1 MLKFI
6 KHNMETIDGVSI
18 YPILSFL
25 IFFTLFVGAV
35 TYILL
40 KDRKSIEEISLLP
53 LDNDKEISHEETK

>member
-25 IFFTLFVGAV
+25 IFFSIFMLAIVYV
-35 TYILL
+35 IR
-40 KDRKSIEEISLLP
+40 KDKKSVEEISLLP
-53 LDNDKEISHEETK
+53 LNDNAKLHEKTE

>member
-1 MLKFI
+1 
-6 KHNMETIDGVSI
+6 METIDGVSI

-35 TYILL
+35 TYILI
-40 KDRKSIEEISLLP
+40 KDRKTIEEISLLP

>member
-25 IFFTLFVGAV
+25 IFFSIF
-35 TYILL
+35 ILAIIYVIR

-53 LDNDKEISHEETK
+53 LNDNANPHEKTK